1 MKVLLLAA
9 GGRAGS
15 DFFHSII
22 DGHSQI
28 LQFPGYMKIE
38 KKFETI
44 FNLDSPEKIAKTF
57 IKVYPEFFDSRKNKF
72 ERWNKL
78 GVKKNK
84 HFIVNEKKFI
94 QSFVNY
100 SKKKKNINRLK
111 ILENLHYAYSFAKG
125 EKVNKKK
132 ILFIHTHLL
141 SWTKR
146 FIKIVKLKNFEIIHT
161 IRHPL
166 ASISSPLKTW
176 LRFEGGNSFYPKDL
190 HYQLDLVFNC
200 INDLKRLSRV
210 YIIQL
215 EKLHL
220 ETSKVMR
227 SFSRQF
233 KIRYEN
239 CLNKSTKNGLK
250 WWGDVYGQKWL
261 SGINKNF
268 RINIDERYFYKR
280 DLIFFQGLTESIIKR
295 YGYKMIYP
303 RKNIYFNCIPMRCE
317 ILVWKN
323 TIKHLFKGFRWKH
336 FLSIPLFYIIRI
348 FLFNK
353 IVINNSN
360 QFMPKAIGQKK

>member
-1 MKVLLLAA
+1 MKILLLVT
-9 GGRAGS
+9 GGRGGS
-15 DFFHSII
+15 DFFQGLL

-28 LQFPGYMKIE
+28 LSFPMYLSIDSN
-38 KKFETI
+38 FI
-44 FNLDSPEKIAKTF
+44 QLLDCNDYSDLARKF
-57 IKVYPEFFDSRKNKF
+57 IKLYPEFFNSKINKF

-78 GVKKNK
+78 GGKKNK

-94 QSFVNY
+94 QSFINY

-141 SWTKR
+141 LWTKR
-146 FIKIVKLKNFEIIHT
+146 FIKIMKLKNFEIIHT

-176 LRFEGGNSFYPKDL
+176 LRFEDGNSFYPKDL

-210 YIIQL
+210 HIIQL

-250 WWGDVYGQKWL
+250 WWGDVFGQKWL

-280 DLIFFQGLTESIIKR
+280 DLIFFQNLTESIIKR

-303 RKNIYFNCIPMRCE
+303 KKNIYFNCIPMRCE

-323 TIKHLFKGFRWKH
+323 TIKHLRAKH
-336 FLSIPLFYIIRI
+336 ILSIPYYYLKRII
-348 FLFNK
+348 FL
-353 IVINNSN
+353 NNLFVKNYKFPYS
-360 QFMPKAIGQKK
+360 IGSERI